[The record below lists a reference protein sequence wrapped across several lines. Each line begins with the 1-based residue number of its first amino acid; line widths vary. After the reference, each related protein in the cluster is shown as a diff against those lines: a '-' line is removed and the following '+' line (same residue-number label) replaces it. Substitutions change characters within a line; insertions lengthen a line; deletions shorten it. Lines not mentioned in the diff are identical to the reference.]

1 MQPQRSV
8 RNNLTFLGRL
18 ENAWAAGLAD
28 SDPAQGLARLRE
40 LLPRFEER
48 PEQTA
53 GLWLSFQ
60 ESLLTGPFLP
70 LLEEADLDRLRDLGE
85 RMAGTAQTGLQQ
97 SWFPLAGALAAR
109 GRPGDR
115 PWAEDL
121 LTRLYRSG
129 RAFEEARVGAAATLA
144 RWGADGDASLG
155 VYADLLAR
163 HARPPREVADHVAGL
178 LAAGFADPAPRIAR
192 AEALA
197 RQLAATRP
205 LPGVER
211 TLGYG
216 ELLLH
221 DRPAEAAERFE
232 TALRAD
238 PDDASALHGLLAAR
252 LHCGDFARAA
262 GAAAGRGH
270 LLTPRAARLLDLCRM
285 LAWLEE
291 VPGAGADQVPPPL
304 TAGLLAAT
312 EPGPDTGPWQPYA
325 LGRAYL
331 LEGDHVRARQHL
343 LPLAEQ
349 LPGRADIAY
358 HAAWALLLGGEADAA
373 AERCLDWLGR
383 PGGWALVCLLLDA
396 DPDLAPAGDRSAGFA
411 AGAGGLAPLAQA
423 RLRLT
428 AGWRPPVLPEW
439 DGLDTRGAG
448 LPYLLEAL
456 RTMLGVE
463 IARGRPEAAQRLTW
477 LPLFRRLPHA
487 ERLLWHGVLALP
499 GDPERARELLHT
511 ARDRGR
517 DRAGVLLA
525 VLELKAGRTADV
537 TALLHGV
544 RGRKAELLRAQAEVC
559 AGRTGAAEER
569 LTGLVRRG
577 LPRARHAA
585 GELGLRQA
593 AVHWAAGRADE
604 AVRYAEQAAARLT
617 DAAVTGPDALPPVP
631 DEARAL
637 SRAARLLAERA
648 ARPGTGPSPWR
659 AVRHRARTGRF
670 LGFAQLLAEPQHA
683 EPVLVEALTDW
694 TGRDQAGPL
703 AVALAHS
710 RALATDPSTRS
721 ELDAAL
727 AHLAERH
734 PVPEVRRAALTT
746 ARLAALSAGA
756 EPDAADQGGVDPV
769 LALEAALPALAT
781 GGHDAAVR
789 LLRAA
794 AAEHAGE
801 PPTRNGRST
810 RAPRVRQEA
819 RTGGDGPAG
828 SGAGSAGA
836 GAGAAGSGAGP
847 VGSGGGSSGSAVGSS
862 GSSGSSGAGSA
873 GSAGSGAVS
882 AESGAGPVGSGA
894 GAAESA
900 VGSAGSGGGSSGS
913 AGGSSGS
920 GVGPAGSGGGSSGS
934 AVGSSG
940 SGAGLAGSGVGPV
953 GSGGG
958 SSGSSAG
965 SSGSGAGSA
974 GSGVGAPGSGAGSA
988 GSGAGVPG
996 SGAGSAGS
1004 GVGPPGAGGRSVGAR
1019 AESARS
1025 GVGATGWDIRS
1036 GVSASL
1042 DVPDAEATSTPLA
1055 GQVVPPR
1062 APDDGTGPEEARAR
1076 RVAGF
1081 LAGALDGLPPDGEP
1095 PADGVPGLAAPLLVA
1110 RAAGLV
1116 RTDAPRAAD
1125 LLTRALAEHDV
1136 AGLVDLDRALPALCA
1151 RVARGKRRGDAT
1163 EALKAAV
1170 RRQAADAADADGT
1183 ALLTLVRC
1191 AAVVGDHDT
1200 AEDLWRR
1207 ALLQA
1212 PEAREEYGAYLCH
1225 RAVAAYADK
1234 DRTGALALLR
1244 KAAGLLPAD
1253 HPVHAETAALERDDR
1268 VDALLAVLLPDI
1280 VAGLERR
1287 GRYRLIEDLVAGRPA
1302 LWRVLEED
1310 DEPGTVRE
1318 LDRCLSTHGPDVP
1331 LAHTFAAV
1339 YREAALGTVARTGTA
1354 GPELVSATALWT
1366 LLLAHPGFWRETGT
1380 PDADSAGLR
1389 RELADELLELHRAH
1403 GARCL
1408 DRQEE
1413 TAARMHLRCLEAVRD
1428 GPAATRGLLADGP
1441 LGFVAPDDVDEE
1453 LFAGIAAR
1461 AGVLLDEWATE
1472 LVRTATR
1479 RVDDPAALKRLPRG
1493 IDGDY
1498 EAGIE
1503 MLNTA
1508 VRQGFAPTSVLC
1520 TVLEWHNR
1528 WQTRLYELDERDRM
1542 REVARKA
1549 ARTAD
1554 LLAERSTE
1562 GRPYAREN
1570 QALGMHFV
1578 DRGLLERSTQDSVR
1592 LLERA
1597 KAWDPANPS
1606 VDKLLEQARREAL
1619 FGTALDHIRA
1629 KRYERA
1635 LAELDR
1641 IPRNASTQELLD
1653 TMRATTLINQGY
1665 VDLRQNRFGEAEAR
1679 IHDAQGVAGAMSAED
1694 GRLRQDAGQALKDV
1708 ARARNAQGVGLVE
1721 QAMDRIGKLPGTGFR
1736 PTLRDETAN
1745 IRTAMHHFREALRI
1759 DPDLQAARDNLAA
1772 AEDIIRRLGHYGDY

>member
-28 SDPAQGLARLRE
+28 SDAGRGLTRLRE

-60 ESLLTGPFLP
+60 ESLLNGPFLP
-70 LLEEADLDRLRDLGE
+70 LLEEADLDRLRDLGAS
-85 RMAGTAQTGLQQ
+85 MAGTAQTGLQQ
-97 SWFPLAGALAAR
+97 SWFPLAGAVAAR
-109 GRPGDR
+109 DRSGDR
-115 PWAEDL
+115 RWAEDL
-121 LTRLYRSG
+121 LTRLYRSD

-144 RWGADGDASLG
+144 RWGADGDAPLD

-163 HARPPREVADHVAGL
+163 HARPPQEVVDQVVGL
-178 LAAGFADPAPRIAR
+178 LAAGFADPAQRIGR
-192 AEALA
+192 AEELA
-197 RQLAATRP
+197 RRLAATRP

-238 PDDASALHGLLAAR
+238 PNDASALHGLLSAR
-252 LHCGDFARAA
+252 LHSGEFTRAA

-270 LLTPRAARLLDLCRM
+270 LLTPRAAQLLDLCRM

-291 VPGAGADQVPPPL
+291 VPGAAGDQVPPPL

-312 EPGPDTGPWQPYA
+312 EHGPDTGPWHPYA

-343 LPLAEQ
+343 VPLAER

-358 HAAWALLLGGEADAA
+358 HAAWAQLLGGEPDAA
-373 AERCLDWLGR
+373 AERCLDRLGR

-396 DPDLAPAGDRSAGFA
+396 DPDLALPGDRSAELA
-411 AGAGGLAPLAQA
+411 AEAGGLAPLAQA
-423 RLRLT
+423 RLRMT
-428 AGWRPPVLPEW
+428 AGWRPPALPEW

-525 VLELKAGRTADV
+525 VLELRAGRTADV

-544 RGRKAELLRAQAEVC
+544 RGRKAELLRAQAEMLEGRNDA
-559 AGRTGAAEER
+559 AGER
-569 LTGLVRRG
+569 LTALVRRG

-585 GELGLRQA
+585 GVLGLRQA
-593 AVHWAAGRADE
+593 AVYWAAGRADE

-617 DAAVTGPDALPPVP
+617 DAAVTGADALPPVP
-631 DEARAL
+631 DEAPAL

-659 AVRHRARTGRF
+659 AVRHRARTGRL
-670 LGFAQLLAEPQHA
+670 LGFSQLLAEPQHV
-683 EPVLVEALTDW
+683 EPVLAEALTEW
-694 TGRDQAGPL
+694 TGRGQAGPL
-703 AVALAHS
+703 AAALARS
-710 RALATDPSTRS
+710 RALAADPDTRS
-721 ELDAAL
+721 ELAAAL
-727 AHLAERH
+727 AHLAELH

-746 ARLAALSAGA
+746 ARLAALSTGV
-756 EPDAADQGGVDPV
+756 EPDTADQAGVDPV

-781 GGHDAAVR
+781 GRHDAAVR

-794 AAEHAGE
+794 AADHASG
-801 PPTRNGRST
+801 PPPLNGRT
-810 RAPRVRQEA
+810 ERAVRVREDA
-819 RTGGDGPAG
+819 SVGGN
-828 SGAGSAGA
+828 GSA
-836 GAGAAGSGAGP
+836 P
-847 VGSGGGSSGSAVGSS
+847 VGGNESASVGGNESA
-862 GSSGSSGAGSA
+862 
-873 GSAGSGAVS
+873 
-882 AESGAGPVGSGA
+882 PVGGN
-894 GAAESA
+894 ESA
-900 VGSAGSGGGSSGS
+900 
-913 AGGSSGS
+913 
-920 GVGPAGSGGGSSGS
+920 
-934 AVGSSG
+934 
-940 SGAGLAGSGVGPV
+940 PV
-953 GSGGG
+953 GGNESAPVSGNG
-958 SSGSSAG
+958 
-965 SSGSGAGSA
+965 
-974 GSGVGAPGSGAGSA
+974 
-988 GSGAGVPG
+988 
-996 SGAGSAGS
+996 
-1004 GVGPPGAGGRSVGAR
+1004 
-1019 AESARS
+1019 SARS
-1025 GVGATGWDIRS
+1025 EAPADRDGRVP
-1036 GVSASL
+1036 SA
-1042 DVPDAEATSTPLA
+1042 TPLA

-1062 APDDGTGPEEARAR
+1062 TPDDGAGPEEARAR

-1081 LAGALDGLPPDGEP
+1081 LAAALEGDPPDGEP

-1125 LLTRALAEHDV
+1125 VLTRALAEHDV
-1136 AGLVDLDRALPALCA
+1136 AGLVDLGRALPALCA
-1151 RVARGKRRGDAT
+1151 RVARGKRGGGSADA
-1163 EALKAAV
+1163 LRAAV
-1170 RRQAADAADADGT
+1170 RRQAADAADADGA

-1200 AEDLWRR
+1200 AGDLWRR

-1212 PEAREEYGAYLCH
+1212 PEAGEEYGAYLCH
-1225 RAVAAYADK
+1225 RAVAAYADG
-1234 DRTGALALLR
+1234 DRTGALELLR
-1244 KAAGLLPAD
+1244 KAAPLLPAD
-1253 HPVHAETAALERDDR
+1253 DPVHAETAALERDDR
-1268 VDALLAVLLPDI
+1268 VDALLAVLLPDA

-1287 GRYRLIEDLVAGRPA
+1287 GRYRLLEDLAAGRPA
-1302 LWRVLEED
+1302 LWRALGED
-1310 DEPGTVRE
+1310 DEPVTVSE
-1318 LDRCLSTHGPDVP
+1318 LDRCLGNHGQDIP
-1331 LAHTFAAV
+1331 LAHVFAAV
-1339 YREAALGTVARTGTA
+1339 YREAALGAVARTGTA

-1366 LLLAHPGFWRETGT
+1366 LLLAHPGFWQETGT
-1380 PDADSAGLR
+1380 PDADIAQLR
-1389 RELADELLELHRAH
+1389 RELADELLELHRTH

-1413 TAARMHLRCLEAVRD
+1413 KAARMHLRCLEAVRD
-1428 GPAATRGLLADGP
+1428 GPTAVRGLLADGP
-1441 LGFVAPDDVDEE
+1441 LGFVAPADVDEE
-1453 LFAGIAAR
+1453 LFAQIAAR

-1578 DRGLLERSTQDSVR
+1578 DRGLLERSTEDSVR

-1619 FGTALDHIRA
+1619 FGKALEHIRA

-1641 IPRNASTQELLD
+1641 IPRNASTQDLLD

-1665 VDLRQNRFGEAEAR
+1665 VDMRQSRFGEAEAR
-1679 IHDAQGVAGAMSAED
+1679 IHDARGIAGAMRAVD
-1694 GRLRQDAGQALKDV
+1694 GKLRQDAEQALKDV
-1708 ARARNAQGVGLVE
+1708 ARSRNAQGVTLVE
-1721 QAMDRIGKLPGTGFR
+1721 QAMDRIGNLPGSGFG
-1736 PTLRDETAN
+1736 PTLREETAN
-1745 IRTAMHHFREALRI
+1745 VRTAMHHFREALRI
-1759 DPDLQAARDNLAA
+1759 DPDLTAARDNLSA

>member
-18 ENAWAAGLAD
+18 QNAWAAALAD
-28 SDPAQGLARLRE
+28 ADPGRGLARLRE

-121 LTRLYRSG
+121 LTRLYRAE
-129 RAFEEARVGAAATLA
+129 RAYEEARVGAAATLA

-163 HARPPREVADHVAGL
+163 HARPPQEVVDQVMGL
-178 LAAGFADPAPRIAR
+178 LAAGFADPAQRIGR

-238 PDDASALHGLLAAR
+238 PNDASALHGLLAAR
-252 LHCGDFARAA
+252 LHSGDFARAA
-262 GAAAGRGH
+262 GAATGRGH
-270 LLTPRAARLLDLCRM
+270 LLTPRAAQLLDLCRM

-291 VPGAGADQVPPPL
+291 VPGAGGEQVPPPL

-343 LPLAEQ
+343 VPLAEQ

-358 HAAWALLLGGEADAA
+358 HAAWARLLGGDPDAV

-396 DPDLAPAGDRSAGFA
+396 DPDLALTGDRSAEFA
-411 AGAGGLAPLAQA
+411 AEAGGLAPLAQA
-423 RLRLT
+423 RLRMT
-428 AGWRPPVLPEW
+428 AGGRPPVLPEW

-525 VLELKAGRTADV
+525 LLELKAGRTADV

-544 RGRKAELLRAQAEVC
+544 RGRKAELLRAQAEVL
-559 AGRTGAAEER
+559 AGRTDAAEER

-577 LPRARHAA
+577 LPRARHTA
-585 GELGLRQA
+585 GVLGLRQA
-593 AVHWAAGRADE
+593 AVHWAAGRTDE

-617 DAAVTGPDALPPVP
+617 DAAVTGPDALPSVP

-648 ARPGTGPSPWR
+648 ARPGTGLSPWR

-670 LGFAQLLAEPQHA
+670 LGLAQLLAEPQHA

-703 AVALAHS
+703 AAALVRS
-710 RALATDPSTRS
+710 RALATDADVRS
-721 ELDAAL
+721 ELAAAL

-734 PVPEVRRAALTT
+734 PVNEVRRAALTT
-746 ARLAALSAGA
+746 ARLAALSTGA
-756 EPDAADQGGVDPV
+756 QPDGADQGVVDPV
-769 LALEAALPALAT
+769 LALEAALPALAN

-794 AAEHAGE
+794 AAEHAGG
-801 PPTRNGRST
+801 PAAVNGRAGRGVRVGEEAAG
-810 RAPRVRQEA
+810 RA
-819 RTGGDGPAG
+819 
-828 SGAGSAGA
+828 GAAWPGAGA
-836 GAGAAGSGAGP
+836 GAGGLVGAGA
-847 VGSGGGSSGSAVGSS
+847 GGGAGAQGGAPVAG
-862 GSSGSSGAGSA
+862 GMRVAGGAPVAGSA
-873 GSAGSGAVS
+873 RVDEAA
-882 AESGAGPVGSGA
+882 PVA
-894 GAAESA
+894 GATLAPGGEPVSGDAPA
-900 VGSAGSGGGSSGS
+900 VGTATVPETAPASGDALAPESVLAPKPAPASESS
-913 AGGSSGS
+913 
-920 GVGPAGSGGGSSGS
+920 PAH
-934 AVGSSG
+934 
-940 SGAGLAGSGVGPV
+940 GAAPTH
-953 GSGGG
+953 
-958 SSGSSAG
+958 
-965 SSGSGAGSA
+965 GATP
-974 GSGVGAPGSGAGSA
+974 APGSAP
-988 GSGAGVPG
+988 VP
-996 SGAGSAGS
+996 AQ
-1004 GVGPPGAGGRSVGAR
+1004 
-1019 AESARS
+1019 
-1025 GVGATGWDIRS
+1025 
-1036 GVSASL
+1036 
-1042 DVPDAEATSTPLA
+1042 LA
-1055 GQVVPPR
+1055 PPR
-1062 APDDGTGPEEARAR
+1062 VPVGGTGAEEEARAR

-1081 LAGALDGLPPDGEP
+1081 LAGALDGVPPDGEP

-1125 LLTRALAEHDV
+1125 VLTRALAEHDV
-1136 AGLVDLDRALPALCA
+1136 AGLVDLDRVLPALCA

-1170 RRQAADAADADGT
+1170 RRQAADAADADGA

-1207 ALLQA
+1207 TLRLV
-1212 PEAREEYGAYLCH
+1212 PEAGEEYGAYLCH
-1225 RAVAAYADK
+1225 RAVAAYADG
-1234 DRTGALALLR
+1234 DRTGALELLR
-1244 KAAGLLPAD
+1244 EAAGLLPPD
-1253 HPVHAETAALERDDR
+1253 HPVHVETAALERDDR
-1268 VDALLAVLLPDI
+1268 VDALLAVLLPDA

-1302 LWRVLEED
+1302 LWRALGED
-1310 DEPGTVRE
+1310 DEPGAVRE
-1318 LDRCLSTHGPDVP
+1318 LDRCLSNHGQDVP

-1339 YREAALGTVARTGTA
+1339 YREAALGTLARTGTA
-1354 GPELVSATALWT
+1354 GPELVAATALWA

-1380 PDADSAGLR
+1380 PDADSAALR

-1413 TAARMHLRCLEAVRD
+1413 KAARMHLRCLEAVRD
-1428 GPAATRGLLADGP
+1428 GPVATRALLADGP
-1441 LGFVAPDDVDEE
+1441 LAFVAPDDVDEE

-1461 AGVLLDEWATE
+1461 AGVLLEEWATE
-1472 LVRTATR
+1472 LVRTATQ

-1641 IPRNASTQELLD
+1641 IPRNASTQDLLD

-1665 VDLRQNRFGEAEAR
+1665 VDMRQNRFGEAEAR
-1679 IHDAQGVAGAMSAED
+1679 IHDALGITGAMRAED
-1694 GRLRQDAGQALKDV
+1694 GRLRREAEQALKDV
-1708 ARARNAQGVGLVE
+1708 ARARNGQGVSLVE
-1721 QAMDRIGKLPGTGFR
+1721 QAMDRIGKLPGAGFR

-1772 AEDIIRRLGHYGDY
+1772 AEDIIRRLGHYGDQ

>member
-8 RNNLTFLGRL
+8 RNNLSFLGRL

-28 SDPAQGLARLRE
+28 SDPARGLTRLRE

-60 ESLLTGPFLP
+60 ESLLTGPALP

-85 RMAGTAQTGLQQ
+85 RMAGTDRTGIQQ
-97 SWFPLAGALAAR
+97 SWFPLAGAVAAR
-109 GRPGDR
+109 DRPGDR
-115 PWAEDL
+115 QWAEDL

-144 RWGADGDASLG
+144 RWGADGDAPLG

-163 HARPPREVADHVAGL
+163 HARPPQEVVDQVVGL
-178 LAAGFADPAPRIAR
+178 LATGFADPVQRVER
-192 AEALA
+192 AEELA

-238 PDDASALHGLLAAR
+238 PNDASALHGLLAAR
-252 LHCGDFARAA
+252 LHAGEFTGAA

-270 LLTPRAARLLDLCRM
+270 LLTPRAAQLLDLCRM

-291 VPGAGADQVPPPL
+291 VPGAGGDRVPPPL

-343 LPLAEQ
+343 VPLAER
-349 LPGRADIAY
+349 LPERADIAY
-358 HAAWALLLGGEADAA
+358 HAAWAQLLGGEPDAA

-383 PGGWALVCLLLDA
+383 PGGWALACLLLDA
-396 DPDLAPAGDRSAGFA
+396 DPDLALPGDRSAELA
-411 AGAGGLAPLAQA
+411 AEAGGFAPLAQA
-423 RLRLT
+423 RVRMT
-428 AGWRPPVLPEW
+428 AGRRPPALHEW

-456 RTMLGVE
+456 RTMLGAE

-487 ERLLWHGVLALP
+487 ERMLWHGVLALP

-525 VLELKAGRTADV
+525 LLELKAGRTADV

-544 RGRKAELLRAQAEVC
+544 RGRKAELLRAQAEVLE
-559 AGRTGAAEER
+559 GRTGAAEER
-569 LTGLVRRG
+569 LTALVRSG

-585 GELGLRQA
+585 GVLGLRQA

-604 AVRYAEQAAARLT
+604 AVRCAEQAAARLT
-617 DAAVTGPDALPPVP
+617 DAAVTGADALPSVP

-659 AVRHRARTGRF
+659 AVRHRARTGRL
-670 LGFAQLLAEPQHA
+670 LGFSQLLAEPQHV
-683 EPVLVEALTDW
+683 EPVLAEALTEW

-703 AVALAHS
+703 AAALARG
-710 RALATDPSTRS
+710 RALATDPDTRA
-721 ELDAAL
+721 ELAAAL
-727 AHLAERH
+727 VHLAERH
-734 PVPEVRRAALTT
+734 PVPEARRAALTT
-746 ARLAALSAGA
+746 ARLAALSTGA
-756 EPDAADQGGVDPV
+756 EPDTAHQAGVDPV
-769 LALEAALPALAT
+769 LALEAALPALAN

-794 AAEHAGE
+794 AADHAAG
-801 PPTRNGRST
+801 PPTLNGRT
-810 RAPRVRQEA
+810 EQAPRVREA
-819 RTGGDGPAG
+819 APAGGDGSVRSDA
-828 SGAGSAGA
+828 
-836 GAGAAGSGAGP
+836 AAGGD
-847 VGSGGGSSGSAVGSS
+847 GSVRSD
-862 GSSGSSGAGSA
+862 
-873 GSAGSGAVS
+873 
-882 AESGAGPVGSGA
+882 
-894 GAAESA
+894 AA
-900 VGSAGSGGGSSGS
+900 
-913 AGGSSGS
+913 AGGDGS
-920 GVGPAGSGGGSSGS
+920 VRSDA
-934 AVGSSG
+934 A
-940 SGAGLAGSGVGPV
+940 
-953 GSGGG
+953 
-958 SSGSSAG
+958 
-965 SSGSGAGSA
+965 
-974 GSGVGAPGSGAGSA
+974 
-988 GSGAGVPG
+988 
-996 SGAGSAGS
+996 
-1004 GVGPPGAGGRSVGAR
+1004 AGGDGSVRSDAAADR
-1019 AESARS
+1019 
-1025 GVGATGWDIRS
+1025 
-1036 GVSASL
+1036 
-1042 DVPDAEATSTPLA
+1042 DVPVATPVA
-1055 GQVVPPR
+1055 GQVV
-1062 APDDGTGPEEARAR
+1062 APSTPADGIGPEAARAR
-1076 RVAGF
+1076 QVAGF
-1081 LAGALDGLPPDGEP
+1081 LAGALDGRPPDGEP
-1095 PADGVPGLAAPLLVA
+1095 PADGGPGLAAPLLVA

-1116 RTDAPRAAD
+1116 RTDPPRAAD
-1125 LLTRALAEHDV
+1125 VLTRALAEHDV
-1136 AGLVDLDRALPALCA
+1136 AGLVDLGRALPALCA
-1151 RVARGKRRGDAT
+1151 RAARGKRAGGSA
-1163 EALKAAV
+1163 EALRAAV

-1191 AAVVGDHDT
+1191 AAVVGDHGT

-1212 PEAREEYGAYLCH
+1212 PEAGEEYGAYLCH
-1225 RAVAAYADK
+1225 RAVTAYADG
-1234 DRTGALALLR
+1234 DRTGALELLR
-1244 KAAGLLPAD
+1244 KAARLLPPD

-1268 VDALLAVLLPDI
+1268 VDALLAVLLPDA

-1287 GRYRLIEDLVAGRPA
+1287 GRHRLLEDLVAGRPA
-1302 LWRVLEED
+1302 LWRALGQD
-1310 DEPGTVRE
+1310 DEPGAVRE
-1318 LDRCLSTHGPDVP
+1318 LDRCLSGHGQDVP
-1331 LAHTFAAV
+1331 LAHAFAAV
-1339 YREAALGTVARTGTA
+1339 YREAALGAVARTGTA

-1366 LLLAHPGFWRETGT
+1366 LLLAHPGFWEETGT
-1380 PDADSAGLR
+1380 PGTDTARLR
-1389 RELADELLELHRAH
+1389 KELADELLELHRTH

-1408 DRQEE
+1408 DRQDEK
-1413 TAARMHLRCLEAVRD
+1413 AVRMHLHCLEAVRD
-1428 GPAATRGLLADGP
+1428 GPTATRGLLAGGP
-1441 LGFVAPDDVDEE
+1441 LGFVAPADVDEE
-1453 LFAGIAAR
+1453 LFAQIAAR

-1503 MLNTA
+1503 ILDTA

-1641 IPRNASTQELLD
+1641 IPRNASTQDLLD

-1665 VDLRQNRFGEAEAR
+1665 VDMRENRFGEAEAR
-1679 IHDAQGVAGAMSAED
+1679 VHDARGVAGAMRAED
-1694 GRLRQDAGQALKDV
+1694 GKLRQDAEQALKDV
-1708 ARARNAQGVGLVE
+1708 ARARNAQGVSLVE
-1721 QAMDRIGKLPGTGFR
+1721 QAMDRIGNLPKTGFR

-1759 DPDLQAARDNLAA
+1759 DPDLKAARDNLAA

>member
-28 SDPAQGLARLRE
+28 DDPGRGLTRLRE

-60 ESLLTGPFLP
+60 ESLLTGPALP

-97 SWFPLAGALAAR
+97 SWFPLAGAVAAR
-109 GRPGDR
+109 DRPGDR

-144 RWGADGDASLG
+144 RWGADGDAPLG

-163 HARPPREVADHVAGL
+163 HARPPQEVVDQVMGL
-178 LAAGFADPAPRIAR
+178 LATGFTDPVRRVER
-192 AEALA
+192 AEELA

-232 TALRAD
+232 AALRAD
-238 PDDASALHGLLAAR
+238 PNDASALHGLLAAR
-252 LHCGDFARAA
+252 LHAGAFTGAA

-270 LLTPRAARLLDLCRM
+270 LLTPRAAQLLDLCRM

-291 VPGAGADQVPPPL
+291 VPGAGGEQVPPPL

-343 LPLAEQ
+343 VPLAER
-349 LPGRADIAY
+349 LPERADIAY
-358 HAAWALLLGGEADAA
+358 HAAWAQLLGGERDAA
-373 AERCLDWLGR
+373 AERCLDRLGR
-383 PGGWALVCLLLDA
+383 PGGWALACLLLDA
-396 DPDLAPAGDRSAGFA
+396 DPDLALPGDRSAELA
-411 AGAGGLAPLAQA
+411 AEAGGLAPVAQA
-423 RLRLT
+423 RVRMT
-428 AGWRPPVLPEW
+428 AGRRPPALPEW

-499 GDPERARELLHT
+499 GDPDRARELLHT

-544 RGRKAELLRAQAEVC
+544 RGGRSELLRAQAEVFE
-559 AGRTGAAEER
+559 GRTEAAEER
-569 LTGLVRRG
+569 LTALVRRG

-585 GELGLRQA
+585 GVLGLRQA

-617 DAAVTGPDALPPVP
+617 DAAVTGADALPPVP

-637 SRAARLLAERA
+637 ARAARLLAERA

-659 AVRHRARTGRF
+659 AVRHRARTGRL
-670 LGFAQLLAEPQHA
+670 LGFAQLLAEPQHV
-683 EPVLVEALTDW
+683 EPVLAEALTEW

-703 AVALAHS
+703 AAALARG
-710 RALATDPSTRS
+710 RALATAPDARA
-721 ELDAAL
+721 ELAAAL
-727 AHLAERH
+727 VHLAERH
-734 PVPEVRRAALTT
+734 PVPEARRAALTT
-746 ARLAALSAGA
+746 ARLTALSTGA
-756 EPDAADQGGVDPV
+756 EPDTADQAGVDPV
-769 LALEAALPALAT
+769 LALEAALPVLAT

-794 AAEHAGE
+794 AADHAAG
-801 PPTRNGRST
+801 PPALNGRAE
-810 RAPRVRQEA
+810 RAPRVREGA
-819 RTGGDGPAG
+819 PAG
-828 SGAGSAGA
+828 G
-836 GAGAAGSGAGP
+836 
-847 VGSGGGSSGSAVGSS
+847 SGSARSDAPADREV
-862 GSSGSSGAGSA
+862 
-873 GSAGSGAVS
+873 
-882 AESGAGPVGSGA
+882 PVA
-894 GAAESA
+894 T
-900 VGSAGSGGGSSGS
+900 
-913 AGGSSGS
+913 
-920 GVGPAGSGGGSSGS
+920 
-934 AVGSSG
+934 
-940 SGAGLAGSGVGPV
+940 PV
-953 GSGGG
+953 
-958 SSGSSAG
+958 
-965 SSGSGAGSA
+965 
-974 GSGVGAPGSGAGSA
+974 
-988 GSGAGVPG
+988 
-996 SGAGSAGS
+996 
-1004 GVGPPGAGGRSVGAR
+1004 
-1019 AESARS
+1019 
-1025 GVGATGWDIRS
+1025 
-1036 GVSASL
+1036 
-1042 DVPDAEATSTPLA
+1042 A
-1055 GQVVPPR
+1055 GQAVPPR
-1062 APDDGTGPEEARAR
+1062 TPDDGTGPEAGRAR

-1081 LAGALDGLPPDGEP
+1081 LAGALDGGPPDGEP
-1095 PADGVPGLAAPLLVA
+1095 PADGAPGLAAPLLVA

-1116 RTDAPRAAD
+1116 RTDAPRAAEV
-1125 LLTRALAEHDV
+1125 LTRALAEHDV
-1136 AGLVDLDRALPALCA
+1136 AGLVDLGRALPALCA
-1151 RVARGKRRGDAT
+1151 RAARGKRGGGST
-1163 EALKAAV
+1163 EALRAAV

-1191 AAVVGDHDT
+1191 AAVVGDHAT

-1207 ALLQA
+1207 TLLQE
-1212 PEAREEYGAYLCH
+1212 PEAGEEYGAYLCH
-1225 RAVAAYADK
+1225 RAVTAYADG
-1234 DRTGALALLR
+1234 DRTGALELLR
-1244 KAAGLLPAD
+1244 KAARLLPAD
-1253 HPVHAETAALERDDR
+1253 HPVHAEAAALERDER
-1268 VDALLAVLLPDI
+1268 VDALLAVLLPDA
-1280 VAGLERR
+1280 VPGLERR
-1287 GRYRLIEDLVAGRPA
+1287 GRHRLLEDLAVGRPA
-1302 LWRVLEED
+1302 LWRALGED
-1310 DEPGTVRE
+1310 DEPGAVRE
-1318 LDRCLSTHGPDVP
+1318 LDRCLGGHGQDVP
-1331 LAHTFAAV
+1331 LAHAFAAV
-1339 YREAALGTVARTGTA
+1339 YREAALGAVARTGTA

-1366 LLLAHPGFWRETGT
+1366 LLLAHPGFWQEAGT
-1380 PDADSAGLR
+1380 PGTDTARLR
-1389 RELADELLELHRAH
+1389 KELADELLELHRTH

-1413 TAARMHLRCLEAVRD
+1413 KAAQMHLRCLEAVRD

-1441 LGFVAPDDVDEE
+1441 LGPVAPADVDEE

-1461 AGVLLDEWATE
+1461 ARVLLDEWATD
-1472 LVRTATR
+1472 LVRTATE

-1619 FGTALDHIRA
+1619 FGPALDHIRA

-1641 IPRNASTQELLD
+1641 IPRNASTQDLLD

-1665 VDLRQNRFGEAEAR
+1665 VDMRENRFGEAEAR
-1679 IHDAQGVAGAMSAED
+1679 VHDARGIAGAMTAED
-1694 GRLRQDAGQALKDV
+1694 GKLRQDAEQALKDV

-1721 QAMDRIGKLPGTGFR
+1721 QAMDRIGNLPGSGFR

-1759 DPDLQAARDNLAA
+1759 DPELKAARDNLAA